1 LLSPMVLQATNSTA
15 DAKVP
20 RLTMLVRLTVA
31 GALTTVGA
39 EDIIGPLRVKK
50 RLCSCNRK
58 IGQTYKNIRVFT
70 QFD

>member
-1 LLSPMVLQATNSTA
+1 MVLQAANSTA

-20 RLTMLVRLTVA
+20 RLTMLVRSTVA

-39 EDIIGPLRVKK
+39 EDMIVPLRVEN
-50 RLCSCNRK
+50 RLHSCNKK

-70 QFD
+70 RFD